1 MIWNQVRLNALL
13 NVIDFYDSMFSFSNN
28 LKRNKDT
35 KIIEVSQELFENV
48 CSIKIDDKPL
58 ITVST
63 KCFYFCFM
71 FGLHLDYLLFV
82 ATIMSSSHH
91 IDFYVAAWKIR
102 SCDGKAE

>member
-63 KCFYFCFM
+63 LEKLSDTTEFRNSRVTD
-71 FGLHLDYLLFV
+71 L
-82 ATIMSSSHH
+82 SQQ
-91 IDFYVAAWKIR
+91 
-102 SCDGKAE
+102 